1 MFYSLHLKKKQTQSK
16 TIKKST
22 NEKDNKDLDAPEY
35 LTNNARLSFG
45 LNITKKS
52 TNNPKEKRESILAKI
67 KDFKNS
73 QKKEQLSDNE
83 DNKILSNE
91 KPEPEPE
98 KSLKEQA
105 LEELLKGLLW
115 WRLNSV
121 NHYKQV
127 LIIIIFFRTRKR
139 RDYWW
144 IRWGA
149 NN

>member
-105 LEELLKGLLW
+105 LEELLKGLL
-115 WRLNSV
+115 
-121 NHYKQV
+121 
-127 LIIIIFFRTRKR
+127 
-139 RDYWW
+139 
-144 IRWGA
+144 
-149 NN
+149 